1 MRIAKHDTSINST
14 VVIGSTGMTGRRL
27 VPKLAARGVTVRA
40 TSRKPTANQ
49 VLFDWSN
56 PETYDAALRG
66 TDSVFLITSTM
77 VEDPS
82 DMVSTLLDHAKE
94 SGVRRI
100 VLLAS
105 MGLEFSHENGTS
117 GRHKVESVIKES
129 PFEWVVLRSGGFA
142 QNFSESFLLPGILH
156 ANMIAT
162 ATGNGA
168 TAFVDVEDIA
178 EVAALAM
185 LQTEMAGST
194 FTLTGP
200 SALTFGEAAR
210 QISQVAERTILYN
223 PLSAEEF
230 LEVLR
235 GAGVPADFASV
246 LVKDQEAIRAGE
258 GARVSEDIPKL
269 LNREARGFKSF
280 VTDAKNAWAQKQST
294 SS

>member
-1 MRIAKHDTSINST
+1 MRIAKHDISINST

-27 VPKLAARGVTVRA
+27 VPKLAAKGVTVRA

-49 VLFDWSN
+49 VLFDWAN

-66 TDSVFLITSTM
+66 TDSVFLITPAM

-82 DMVSTLLDHAKE
+82 DMVSNFLDHAKE
-94 SGVRRI
+94 RGVRRI

-117 GRHKVESVIKES
+117 GRHKVESLVKNS
-129 PFEWVVLRSGGFA
+129 PFEWVVLRSGGFS

-162 ATGNGA
+162 ATGDGA

-178 EVAALAM
+178 EVATLAM
-185 LQTEMAGST
+185 LQTDMAGST

-200 SALTFGEAAR
+200 FALTFEEAAR
-210 QISQVAERTILYN
+210 KISGVAGRTISYTR
-223 PLSAEEF
+223 LSSEEF
-230 LEVLR
+230 RNVLH
-235 GAGVPADFASV
+235 GAGVPAEFASV
-246 LVKDQEAIRAGE
+246 LVQDQEAIRAGE

-269 LNREARGFKSF
+269 LNREARSF
-280 VTDAKNAWAQKQST
+280 ETFVAEAKNAWVQKQS
-294 SS
+294 SSR